1 MTNKYNSVAEINSE
15 KENISTNKQ
24 TSSIKIPFYMETM
37 LVDSKGDTVHGSV
50 KRTLIYKFDKNLQE
64 GKVTTHHKYII
75 VFQYFTKVVLVDNAS
90 VPNFVYDCVPIRDIV
105 CGVYDNKIH
114 LQNCIYGARVVFNAE
129 CEKAKELAT
138 RMFESPSQ
146 GLSQIIDSTA
156 LSMLEDFLHNT
167 ARKTIG
173 GLKDCFEDTCFAV
186 FGIVKHVVDDEEWC
200 YTACTCNKTVYPDSK
215 MYRIKVHVIDESN
228 STNFVTFDRDATI
241 LFSKSCANMFETY
254 HKDLM
259 TKFSNV
265 VENDSQCGEKE
276 ATDLSKDFEELTLTK
291 YNYCFKSGMGEL
303 TPNESESPTQRK
315 ENYRLQEDWARAAE
329 EGPRVLMNLR
339 THLLLEV
346 ASPLSLPSPFRCHS
360 SSKEQRNPLMKK
372 ILGLQAPMEPTSS
385 HSQKTWKVQIS
396 SWKVH
401 NLKILKGKTDGV
413 EQMQSQ
419 SLEMHF
425 PLKSF
430 KKGIKVEKI

>member
-1 MTNKYNSVAEINSE
+1 MVRVVHLWMVSD
-15 KENISTNKQ
+15 ISTNKQ

-37 LVDSKGDTVHGSV
+37 LVDSKGDTVHGFV

-186 FGIVKHVVDDEEWC
+186 FGTVKHVVDDEEWC

-254 HKDLM
+254 HKKNINGCFSKSSDFISSHFISSLPKRAYLNRKHILRSRAKQSAGKRA
-259 TKFSNV
+259 TKNNKNTMANAPGNDDFLRDAMIGAFTTFDFFLRELIDKQGRVSKV
-265 VENDSQCGEKE
+265 KLLENDKDSIVIYKGWPEFRRLNEIYYQREIRLIYVGDRKFHVRFFKGDPELARVFQQLQEKIQE
-276 ATDLSKDFEELTLTK
+276 LLTLMIEDYQRT
-291 YNYCFKSGMGEL
+291 NGEGGIVK
-303 TPNESESPTQRK
+303 TCSMQARK
-315 ENYRLQEDWARAAE
+315 
-329 EGPRVLMNLR
+329 
-339 THLLLEV
+339 
-346 ASPLSLPSPFRCHS
+346 
-360 SSKEQRNPLMKK
+360 
-372 ILGLQAPMEPTSS
+372 
-385 HSQKTWKVQIS
+385 
-396 SWKVH
+396 
-401 NLKILKGKTDGV
+401 
-413 EQMQSQ
+413 
-419 SLEMHF
+419 
-425 PLKSF
+425 
-430 KKGIKVEKI
+430 